1 MRCTK
6 KKHYAVSV
14 PSSLQ
19 RMARRQKLRS
29 FCKIIKASTFNL
41 WTTKPHLQ
49 STQSYPMMVVR
60 FQIFWL
66 HLKLNKNVQGGRFSP
81 TVTREMPS
89 SKKTFENHS
98 IQPRNWITFYIFG
111 TMVQNWSLSINQV
124 NQPGCFSF

>member
-1 MRCTK
+1 MHK

-89 SKKTFENHS
+89 SKKTFEIIQFNHA
-98 IQPRNWITFYIFG
+98 IG
-111 TMVQNWSLSINQV
+111 LLSISLVRWSKTGVCQ
-124 NQPGCFSF
+124 SIR